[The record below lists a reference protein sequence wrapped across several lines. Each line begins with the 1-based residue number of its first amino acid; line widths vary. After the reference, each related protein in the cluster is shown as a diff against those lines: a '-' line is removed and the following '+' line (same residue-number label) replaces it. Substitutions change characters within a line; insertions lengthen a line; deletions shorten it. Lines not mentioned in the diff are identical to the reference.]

1 MKNRQKSAP
10 QRLLWAQFDALQM
23 GSGWDEEDITKPQ
36 ILLEDVFGDS
46 HPGSVHLAGL
56 MEQAKYGV
64 FEKGGFPAQYHTTD
78 ICDGCAQ
85 GHDGMNY
92 ILASREAICDMI
104 EVHGSVYPWDG
115 MILAASCDKSIPA
128 QLKAAARLDIPTI
141 FIPGGSMRPGPDMTT
156 SLVAGDISLRQK
168 RKDAVTPQEVRDYKL
183 TGCPSCG
190 ACTFLG
196 TASTMQCMAEALG
209 LTLPG
214 AALMPATMRDIL
226 GSARMAGRKI
236 MELVDKGIKVSDI
249 VTREALENAV
259 IIHSAIG
266 GSTNATIHL
275 PAIARELGIILE
287 PELFDRI
294 NHQVPHLGNITPS
307 GEHLTEAFWFAG
319 GIPMVELELR
329 DMLHLDVMTVT
340 GKTLGEN
347 LEALEKENFFQRNLG
362 YLHNYGLEREQVIFP
377 VEKAREKGSVA
388 ILRGNLAPDGAVIKY
403 SACTEDMRERKGPAR
418 VFNCEEDAYQAVV
431 DKKVAPGDML
441 IIRYEGP
448 RGSGMP
454 EMLMTT
460 EAIVCDEELNGE
472 VALITDGR
480 FSGATRGAAI
490 GHVSPEAAAGGPL
503 AFVEDGDIL
512 AYSVK
517 NRSLDIVGIRGEE
530 KSPEEIEEILQERRK
545 AGILPRPERKGLLKR
560 YTSHALSAM
569 EGAGYDC

>member
-226 GSARMAGRKI
+226 GSARIAGRKI

>member
-236 MELVDKGIKVSDI
+236 MELIDRGIKVSDI

-347 LEALEKENFFQRNLG
+347 LEDLEKENFFQRNLG

-503 AFVEDGDIL
+503 AFVGDGDIL